1 MIATILLA
9 AAVADLVVTGAR
21 VQTLDMAVP
30 TVTAFAVQAGRIV
43 AVGADADIEARIGP
57 RTRVVRLEGRTVVP
71 GLIDTH
77 THAYDAARARVL
89 GWLDLGLPDARSLA
103 EALAAAKHRA
113 AELPADGWLL
123 GDRWDESKWPERR
136 TLTRADLDPVT
147 GDRPAYLEH
156 VSGHKAVVNGAAL
169 LRAGVTR
176 DTPDPAGGAIEKDA
190 AGQPTGV
197 LKDTAMELVGRL
209 LPAAEVTAAQR
220 ASIAERATAQAAA
233 VGLTTIHDSALTA
246 EAVQAYREADRAGRL
261 KARVRM
267 NPLLTPSGF
276 EATLRELAAEGAP
289 TGGATPRVRWGAV
302 KFFTDGGMA
311 ARTIAVTAPGPVDD
325 PGNLGLLRWETPRLV
340 AAFRAAR
347 AAGWPI
353 TAHAIGDR
361 AIAQVLDAVEEG
373 LGPRAGDHR
382 TRIVHC
388 GVTTPAI
395 LDRIRRL
402 GVYVDHNPAFVYWIG
417 DWFRN
422 YGPERAASAYR
433 GRSYEDRGI
442 VVSAGS
448 DMAVT
453 PISPWWGLWAAVERR
468 EYRTGEVLGPSE
480 RVDAATAL
488 RWYTVNGARAG
499 FDEAETGR
507 IAVGLA
513 ADFLVLDRDPL
524 AVPPAA
530 LKDVRVLATYVA
542 GELVHGSVKGE

>member
-1 MIATILLA
+1 MLILLA
-9 AAVADLVVTGAR
+9 AAVADLVVMGAR
-21 VQTLDMAVP
+21 VQTIDPALPRA
-30 TVTAFAVQAGRIV
+30 TAFAVQAGRVV
-43 AVGADADIEARIGP
+43 AVGTDDQIRPLVGP
-57 RTRVVRLEGRTVVP
+57 TTRVVQLAGQTVIP

-89 GWLDLGLPDARSLA
+89 GWLDVGLPDVRSLA
-103 EALAAAKHRA
+103 DARA
-113 AELPADGWLL
+113 AVARRSKELPAGGWLL

-136 TLTRADLDPVT
+136 ALTRGDLDPVT

-169 LRAGVTR
+169 RRAGVTR
-176 DTPDPAGGAIEKDA
+176 ETADPPGGAIEKDA
-190 AGQPTGV
+190 AGEPTGV

-209 LPAAEVTAAQR
+209 LPQVEVTAAQR
-220 ASIAERATAQAAA
+220 TAIAERATAEAAA
-233 VGLTTIHDSALTA
+233 VGLTTIHDSALTI
-246 EAVQAYREADRAGRL
+246 EAVQSYREADRAGRL

-267 NPLLTPSGF
+267 NPLLTPTGF
-276 EATLRELAAEGAP
+276 EAALRALAAEGAP
-289 TGGATPRVRWGAV
+289 KAGGTARLRWGAV
-302 KFFTDGGMA
+302 KVFTDGGMA
-311 ARTIAVTAPGPVDD
+311 ARTIAVSPPGTVDD
-325 PGNLGLLRWETPRLV
+325 PGNLGLMRWNTPDLV

-373 LGPRAGDHR
+373 LGPGAGDHR

-388 GVTTPAI
+388 GVTTPAL

-422 YGPERAASAYR
+422 YGPERAATAYR

-448 DMAVT
+448 DVGVT
-453 PISPWWGLWAAVERR
+453 PISPWWGLWTAVERK
-468 EYRTGEVLGPSE
+468 EYLTNEVLGPAE

-499 FDEAETGR
+499 FDEGETGR

-513 ADFLVLDRDPL
+513 ADFIVLDRDPL
-524 AVPPAA
+524 TVPAA
-530 LKDVRVLATYVA
+530 ELKDVHVLATYVGGA
-542 GELVHGSVKGE
+542 LVHEARK